1 MTDSLRKISAQFH
14 VNSSFFRVF
23 MWLPFFF
30 VARNAI
36 WIRFWTVI
44 RRRNQISVCSYF
56 FWCVFCLCFSVWYY
70 SRTEIALDVFIDVIM
85 RLFFVHRFVFFF
97 FVFQLLVNEFSWALG
112 FTKLLFECFFSLQLA
127 LKLLTNGIWSHKL
140 QFFVLCRT
148 DLRNLEMG
156 FNKVY
161 RSLQEIFPQ
170 VILAFVILDM
180 LLIVIHACPDMQ
192 ECSFELCSILRSPK
206 FPFMHI

>member
-1 MTDSLRKISAQFH
+1 MQYGFDSGLWYGEETKFLCVRI
-14 VNSSFFRVF
+14 
-23 MWLPFFF
+23 
-30 VARNAI
+30 
-36 WIRFWTVI
+36 
-44 RRRNQISVCSYF
+44 F
-56 FWCVFCLCFSVWYY
+56 FWCVFCLSFSVWYY
-70 SRTEIALDVFIDVIM
+70 LRTENCAWCFYRCDYEIVFCSSI
-85 RLFFVHRFVFFF
+85 RFFFF

-127 LKLLTNGIWSHKL
+127 LKLWTNGIWSHKL